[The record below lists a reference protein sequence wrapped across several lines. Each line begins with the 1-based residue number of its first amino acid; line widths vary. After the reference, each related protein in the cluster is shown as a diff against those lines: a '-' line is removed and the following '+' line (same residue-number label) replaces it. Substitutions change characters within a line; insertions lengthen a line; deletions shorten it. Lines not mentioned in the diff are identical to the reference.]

1 MENLEKYKLGD
12 IPSIYYIPDYLTI
25 KEEELLMQ
33 NIYQATKWT
42 QLSNRRLQ
50 NHGGIPNEKGM
61 LQQPLPKYL
70 MVLNEKIQTD
80 FDIFPKV
87 PNHVL
92 INEYKVNQ
100 GILPHRDGPIYE
112 PMVASISL
120 GSSVLIEFKKDS
132 VVIPILLEEIQCS
145 VRSPQTLTVIPI
157 LLEPRSLIVFTD
169 DIYQEYMHGI
179 QENEEFVVP
188 NDVLNGIHVGE
199 TVKRDLRISL
209 TIRLVKKT
217 IKNILKL

>member
-132 VVIPILLEEIQCS
+132 VVIPILLE
-145 VRSPQTLTVIPI
+145 
-157 LLEPRSLIVFTD
+157 PRSLIVFTD